1 MKNIYKLSLSF
12 TLFLLFITNL
22 CKSQLTESNNKF
34 YSGIFLGLNT
44 SQITGDDL
52 AGYDKP
58 SITFGT
64 FVKRKFGDNF
74 SILMELSYLP
84 KGSRKNIT
92 PKDTVPTTF
101 YSLKLRYIE
110 IPVMFQYTL
119 KDKLTLEVGPSVGV
133 LLSYAEEDI
142 DGDLSGI
149 YSSRE
154 QFKRTDISFNAG
166 ISYAFNESWT
176 FNLRSANSMFPVR
189 NHDQQTKFRLNRG
202 QYSSCIMGRIFYN
215 F

>member
-1 MKNIYKLSLSF
+1 MKNIYKNKLLISYCLI
-12 TLFLLFITNL
+12 FLAFDLNAQQT
-22 CKSQLTESNNKF
+22 TSNKKF
-34 YSGIFLGLNT
+34 YSGLFFGLNT

-64 FVKRKFGDNF
+64 FVKRKFRNNF
-74 SILMELSYLP
+74 SVLMELSYLP
-84 KGSRKNIT
+84 KGSRKNIF
-92 PKDTVPTTF
+92 PKDSIPTF

-110 IPVMFQYTL
+110 IPIVLQYTI
-119 KDKLTLEVGPSVGV
+119 KSRITLEVGPSIGI
-133 LLSYAEEDI
+133 LLSYSEEDI
-142 DGDLSGI
+142 FGDLSGN
-149 YSSRE
+149 YSTRE

-166 ISYAFNESWT
+166 INYSLNNKWT
-176 FNLRSANSMFPVR
+176 FNLRSANSMAPVR

-202 QYSSCIMGRIFYN
+202 QYSSCIMGRLFYN

>member
-1 MKNIYKLSLSF
+1 MLDAIHSNAQPS
-12 TLFLLFITNL
+12 
-22 CKSQLTESNNKF
+22 ESNKKF
-34 YSGIFLGLNT
+34 YSGVFVGLNT

-58 SITFGT
+58 SLIFGT
-64 FVKRKFGDNF
+64 FVKRKFREHF
-74 SILMELSYLP
+74 SVLMELSYLP

-92 PKDTVPTTF
+92 PIDSIPTF

-110 IPVMFQYTL
+110 IPIMLQYTI
-119 KDKLTLEVGPSVGV
+119 KSRITLEVGTSIGV
-133 LLSYAEEDI
+133 LLSYSEEDI
-142 DGDLSGI
+142 FGDLSGN
-149 YSSRE
+149 YSTRE

-166 ISYAFNESWT
+166 ISYSLNENWT
-176 FNLRSANSMFPVR
+176 FSLRSANSMAPVR

-202 QYSSCIMGRIFYN
+202 QYSSCIMGRLFYN

>member
-1 MKNIYKLSLSF
+1 MRSIYKVKLLISYCLI
-12 TLFLLFITNL
+12 FLAFNL
-22 CKSQLTESNNKF
+22 KAQQPSSNKKF
-34 YSGIFLGLNT
+34 YSGIFFGLNT

-64 FVKRKFGDNF
+64 FVKRRFGNNF

-92 PKDTVPTTF
+92 PKDSIPTF

-110 IPVMFQYTL
+110 IPIMLQYTV
-119 KDKLTLEVGPSVGV
+119 KSRITLEVGPSIGV
-133 LLSYAEEDI
+133 LLSYTEEDI
-142 DGDLSGI
+142 FGDLSGN
-149 YSSRE
+149 YSTRE

-166 ISYAFNESWT
+166 INYSLNDSWT
-176 FNLRSANSMFPVR
+176 FSLRSANSMFPVR
-189 NHDQQTKFRLNRG
+189 DHDQQTKFRLNRG
-202 QYSSCIMGRIFYN
+202 QYSSCIMGRLFYN

>member
-1 MKNIYKLSLSF
+1 MRSIYKVKLLISYCLI
-12 TLFLLFITNL
+12 FLAFNL
-22 CKSQLTESNNKF
+22 KAQQATSNKKF
-34 YSGIFLGLNT
+34 YSGVFFGLNT

-58 SITFGT
+58 SLTFGT
-64 FVKRKFGDNF
+64 FVKRKFGENF

-84 KGSRKNIT
+84 KGSRKNIS
-92 PKDTVPTTF
+92 PKDSIPTF

-110 IPVMFQYTL
+110 IPVMFQYTI
-119 KDKLTLEVGPSVGV
+119 KSRITLEVGPSIGV
-133 LLSYAEEDI
+133 LLTYKEEDI
-142 DGDLSGI
+142 FGDLSGN
-149 YSSRE
+149 YSTRE

-166 ISYAFNESWT
+166 INYLLNDKWT
-176 FNLRSANSMFPVR
+176 FSLRSANSMAPVR

-202 QYSSCIMGRIFYN
+202 QYSSCIMGRLFYN